1 MIKGGGC
8 SVTRDQ
14 SSVFYPDRGR
24 APQSYIKPGRPR
36 EEYDVEN
43 LSLSPTQISHCI
55 CNMPLIGLF
64 NQYTRTNLHL
74 EKTLIDVKRYIQLL
88 KDDVYFFNK
97 IKQSKKLQIQYFVN
111 VYFWTFK
118 WLKQSQTSFFN
129 ELIATDEALIDTY
142 IENLNDLYMDVYR
155 NKDVSNLSTLQV
167 NDKSFT
173 TSRPSFLSFNWVTI
187 IAVSYYSGGA
197 VSTVMANW
205 KLYKKPLLDF
215 LTKNVWQSVLWEP
228 IIKIFKTLNDY
239 DSKDLSMVASDYTL
253 VNEKES
259 LKEQYK
265 TFLASNN
272 TLRVSQEQNYNDDEL
287 EKNFLHLYNRITNK
301 PWSSLA
307 KGDLITVLMITLQ
320 RVKLEAN
327 VSLSSIDKLIQS
339 QNLLLKII
347 GITPAIMILY
357 STYKF
362 IIKPVIFDAPLSIFS
377 NFIDFVK
384 GQVYILNNSNKDIN
398 KEYKLIYCKFINSD
412 KNAAA
417 GNFFVLLE
425 DLYELGLKHVPK
437 DLEACWIE
445 QIRKVLHSQETA
457 NHNIEMMALDSAY
470 STYFK

>member
-1 MIKGGGC
+1 MSHVIEP
-8 SVTRDQ
+8 T
-14 SSVFYPDRGR
+14 SSPASHCVLL
-24 APQSYIKPGRPR
+24 SYIKPERIQ
-36 EEYDVEN
+36 EKEYDVEPKFN
-43 LSLSPTQISHCI
+43 THPHTLFNNYIF
-55 CNMPLIGLF
+55 NMPLIGLF
-64 NQYTRTNLHL
+64 NEYSRPNLYL

-88 KDDVYFFNK
+88 KDDVYFFDK

-118 WLKQSQTSFFN
+118 WLQQSQTSFFN
-129 ELIATDEALIDTY
+129 ELIATDEALIDKY
-142 IENLNDLYMDVYR
+142 IENLNGLYMDVYGS
-155 NKDVSNLSTLQV
+155 KDVSNLSNLQV
-167 NDKSFT
+167 NEASFT

-187 IAVSYYSGGA
+187 IAVSYYSGGL
-197 VSTVMANW
+197 VSTVMTNW
-205 KLYKKPLLDF
+205 QLYKKPVLEF

-265 TFLASNN
+265 TVLANNN

-362 IIKPVIFDAPLSIFS
+362 IIKPIIFDAPLSIFS

-384 GQVYILNNSNKDIN
+384 GQVYILNNSNKN
-398 KEYKLIYCKFINSD
+398 VKKEYKLIYCKIINSD
-412 KNAAA
+412 KHNNP
-417 GNFFVLLE
+417 GNFFVLLD
-425 DLYELGLKHVPK
+425 DLYELGLKHIPE
-437 DLEACWIE
+437 DLKACWIE
-445 QIRKVLHSQETA
+445 QVRKLLHTQKTA

-470 STYFK
+470 SIYFN